1 MQILPLTPGVPAY
14 RVATALGDV
23 GYVFD
28 LRWNHRDE
36 CWYLD
41 AFEDDGVTAIFYGV
55 KIVLGAHLGR
65 IHRHALVTD
74 GALIAYDTSRQ
85 LIDAGLDDLGSRVV
99 VVYVPADELL
109 VTRLLAAA

>member
-1 MQILPLTPGVPAY
+1 MQILPLSPGIPAY
-14 RVATALGDV
+14 RVATALGDI

-28 LRWNHRDE
+28 VRWNHRDE

-41 AFEDDGVTAIFYGV
+41 AFEDDGVTVIFYGV